1 MYFILLYIRQNR
13 TLLYTRAKL
22 YTVQYRCT
30 EPVIT
35 ISMYRA
41 DLSHDDVAA
50 AATSLM
56 VGLEE
61 NAFLLADSVTTE
73 KIIIKPTNNIRE

>member
-1 MYFILLYIRQNR
+1 
-13 TLLYTRAKL
+13 
-22 YTVQYRCT
+22 
-30 EPVIT
+30 
-35 ISMYRA
+35 MYRA

-61 NAFLLADSVTTE
+61 NAFLLADSVTSET
-73 KIIIKPTNNIRE
+73 ILVKPTDNIRKLGSKIYSRVLMLN